1 MKTTRSVPRIA
12 TLASGALLTASILAP
27 AASAA
32 PAPAGPARSAEH
44 AVSDTGGVT
53 LSATAASG
61 LRGIDSYRGTG
72 STRDAVKDGARAVPA
87 GHRVQGYRSPTGD
100 DFGTRSIIGDDN
112 RTRVNPT
119 TGFPARATVL
129 ITRTVNGVENQ
140 HCTGWMFSDDLVVT
154 AGHCVYNQ
162 TSGWYTGQL
171 RFYPGAN
178 GTGSRPYGGCSATT
192 LRSNTGWTVD
202 GSADADYGAA
212 TLDCT
217 IGNTVGWYG
226 AYWTT
231 ASLNGTSTTIQGY
244 GGDKAQQQWIHSDQ
258 VRVSDSLRLRYDNDT
273 VGGNSGSAVYTVR
286 APGSSG
292 CSGQCSLAVHA
303 YGTGADG
310 HNSGPRITESRFT
323 LIAGW
328 R

>member
-1 MKTTRSVPRIA
+1 MNSSRSFPRIV
-12 TLASGALLTASILAP
+12 TMASGALLAMSVLAPTASAGAAKP
-27 AASAA
+27 A
-32 PAPAGPARSAEH
+32 EL

-53 LSATAASG
+53 LSAAAPTGS
-61 LRGIDSYRGTG
+61 RGVDSYRGTG
-72 STRDAVKDGARAVPA
+72 ATGDAAKDGARDVPA
-87 GHRVQGYRSPTGD
+87 DHRVQGYRSPTGD
-100 DFGTRSIIGDDN
+100 DFGAQSIIGSDN
-112 RTRVNPT
+112 RTRVTPT
-119 TGFPARATVL
+119 TSFPARATVL

-140 HCTGWMFSDDLVVT
+140 HCTGWMFSDDLVMT

-162 TSGWYTGQL
+162 SSGWYTGQL
-171 RFYPGAN
+171 RFYPGAD
-178 GTGSRPYGGCSATT
+178 GAGSRPYGGCSATT

-202 GSADADYGAA
+202 GNADADYGGA

-273 VGGNSGSAVYTVR
+273 VGGNSGSSVHTVR

-303 YGTGADG
+303 YGAGSDG